1 MISYKQFFWG
11 TVLARFWG
19 LSDGFGTW
27 IESVNGLAQRWPT
40 LHLDALLAH
49 LVQALLQQGPI
60 PSTLPPQMKAGL
72 QQRYV

>member
-11 TVLARFWG
+11 TVLARLWG
-19 LSDGFGTW
+19 VSDGFSTR
-27 IESVNGLAQRWPT
+27 IESVNGLTQRWST
-40 LHLDALLAH
+40 LHLNAPLAH
-49 LVQALLQQGPI
+49 LVQAFLKQCTI

>member
-11 TVLARFWG
+11 TVLARLRRF
-19 LSDGFGTW
+19 SDCFCTR
-27 IESVNGLAQRWPT
+27 IESVNGLTQRWST

-49 LVQALLQQGPI
+49 LVQALLQQGTI